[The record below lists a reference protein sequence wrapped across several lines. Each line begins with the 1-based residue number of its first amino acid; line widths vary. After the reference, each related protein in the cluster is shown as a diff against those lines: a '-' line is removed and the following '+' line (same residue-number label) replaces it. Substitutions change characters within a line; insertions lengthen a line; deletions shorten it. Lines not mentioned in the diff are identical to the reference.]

1 MSFWQKII
9 LVFISC
15 VITYK
20 QIDLLVFKENS
31 WSNKTIETDKVNG
44 AITDAVTQANI
55 KVLADSLALLLTH
68 LLY

>member
-9 LVFISC
+9 LVCISC

-31 WSNKTIETDKVNG
+31 WSSKTIETQQQLWQNS
-44 AITDAVTQANI
+44 TT
-55 KVLADSLALLLTH
+55 
-68 LLY
+68 